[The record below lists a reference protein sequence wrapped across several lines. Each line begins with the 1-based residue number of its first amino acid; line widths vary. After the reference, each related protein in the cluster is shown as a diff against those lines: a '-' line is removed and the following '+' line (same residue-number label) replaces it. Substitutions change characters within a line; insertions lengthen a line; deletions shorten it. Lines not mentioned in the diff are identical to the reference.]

1 MSKMNT
7 KAVVAGLIMGLTM
20 ATAQA
25 APNPGP
31 TPSPVPTIVH
41 GATIT
46 VTSALPSLCS
56 LFQNTLCGVVE
67 PKEKVPAH

>member
-7 KAVVAGLIMGLTM
+7 GAVVAGLIMGLMM

-25 APNPGP
+25 AQNPGP
-31 TPSPVPTIVH
+31 TPSPIPTIVQ
-41 GATIT
+41 GAT
-46 VTSALPSLCS
+46 VNATSVLPSLCS

-67 PKEKVPAH
+67 PKEKVPPH